1 MGTVL
6 TVDFAAALN
15 FVRMVS
21 VLHRAI
27 HAAPHC
33 IVTKAL
39 GPAPALVIAPVKVM
53 RIVMM
58 GIFVLV
64 LKYVRMDSV

>member
-1 MGTVL
+1 
-6 TVDFAAALN
+6 VD
-15 FVRMVS
+15 V
-21 VLHRAI
+21 
-27 HAAPHC
+27 
-33 IVTKAL
+33 
-39 GPAPALVIAPVKVM
+39 PALVIVPVKVM